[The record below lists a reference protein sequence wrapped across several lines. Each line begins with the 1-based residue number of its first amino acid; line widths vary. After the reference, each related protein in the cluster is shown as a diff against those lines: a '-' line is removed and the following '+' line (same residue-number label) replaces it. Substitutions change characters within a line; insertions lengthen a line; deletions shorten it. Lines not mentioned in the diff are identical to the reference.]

1 MAQFNNTI
9 YSNAKLLV
17 DYLKAKAVG
26 KTFKINSRLTYP
38 HGKMIN
44 AKVVNI
50 REGYPGTVFPSVDF
64 IATFSDG
71 FKAEFNTLAHGFYA
85 DHYQEF

>member
-17 DYLKAKAVG
+17 DYLKEKAAG
-26 KTFKINSRLTYP
+26 KTFKMKGSLIYS
-38 HGKMIN
+38 HGKMVKI
-44 AKVVNI
+44 KVTNI

-71 FKAEFNTLAHGFYA
+71 YKAEYNTLAHGFYA